1 MKMTRCSRSMI
12 SAAFAL
18 GICAA
23 APPQNDPVIIPAGTT
38 FRVRTID
45 FIDVDA
51 AQAGMKFR
59 GAIDDPIMMGGDVIV
74 PRGSD
79 VVLVAAKVEQ
89 GGRMKG
95 SDLIQLKVNSIKV
108 GNRVYPVVTSLSE
121 SKTSGEGKKTTRK
134 TLGGAGLGAIIG
146 GIAGGGTGAAIGALA
161 GGAGGAVLSATGQ
174 PHLKVPSET
183 RLEFQLMSD
192 LKVQ

>member
-1 MKMTRCSRSMI
+1 MI